1 MLLITAWIFK
11 CYVVLNDNGAED
23 VRGMRSEGREL
34 PHLLRSPLAKDVAST
49 GEERLRKKPFP
60 TRKMADS
67 RQLDLGQPPLDK
79 QLTVT
84 RPADATGQL
93 MEM

>member
-1 MLLITAWIFK
+1 MLITAWIFK
-11 CYVVLNDNGAED
+11 CYYFALIDNGAED

-34 PHLLRSPLAKDVAST
+34 PHLLRNPLAKKVAST
-49 GEERLRKKPFP
+49 GEERLRMWPLP
-60 TRKMADS
+60 PRKMADS
-67 RQLDLGQPPLDK
+67 QQLDLGQPPLDK